1 MTLPLLSEI
10 YIYPVKSFSGIKVA
24 AWEVEAKGL
33 RYDRKWMVVDRK
45 NQFLTQRKLPRMAL
59 IKPSLNP
66 DFLILTTPSMSEI
79 SIPLN
84 QNSGEKIET
93 SIWKDL
99 CPAYLSS
106 KEVDQWLSEFL
117 QTDCRLVYQADETVR
132 PVDPDY
138 ANPNDQVT
146 FTDGFPFLILS
157 ENSLAKLNQEMEFD
171 LPITRFR
178 PNLVISGCD
187 SYAEDFW
194 RNISIGAINF
204 RLPKPCSRC
213 SIPTIDIETAKF
225 NKEPLRTLN
234 RLRKWNKNV
243 YFGQNALHDNVG
255 KLNVGDPVTI
265 YKTGISQPP
274 F

>member
-1 MTLPLLSEI
+1 MSPPLLSEI
-10 YIYPVKSFSGIKVA
+10 YIYPVKSFSGVKVDT
-24 AWEVEAKGL
+24 WEVDKKGL
-33 RYDRKWMVVDRK
+33 RYDRKWMVVDGK

-59 IKPSLNP
+59 IKPSLN
-66 DFLILTTPSMSEI
+66 DTFLVLTAPSMSEI

-93 SIWKDL
+93 TIWTDH
-99 CPAYLSS
+99 CPANLVS

-117 QTDCRLVYQADETVR
+117 QTDCRLVYQGDETIR

-138 ANPNDQVT
+138 ANPNDHIT
-146 FTDGFPFLILS
+146 FTDGFPFLIIS
-157 ENSLAKLNQEMEFD
+157 ENSMAALNREMELD

-178 PNLVISGCD
+178 PNLVISGCN

-194 RNISIGAINF
+194 RNISIGALNF

-213 SIPTIDIETAKF
+213 SIPTINIETAKF

-243 YFGQNALHDNVG
+243 YFGQNALHDNEG
-255 KLNVGDPVTI
+255 ILNVGDTVTI
-265 YKTGISQPP
+265 HKTGIAQPP
-274 F
+274 I